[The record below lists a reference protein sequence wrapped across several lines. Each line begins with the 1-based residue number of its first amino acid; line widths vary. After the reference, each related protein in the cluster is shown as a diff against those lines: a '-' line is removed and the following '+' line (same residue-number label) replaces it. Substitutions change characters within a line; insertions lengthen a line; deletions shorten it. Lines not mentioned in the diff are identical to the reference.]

1 MKIILA
7 GHGKI
12 GTSMLES
19 TEMVIGECNNFYSV
33 EFHKG
38 ESPEDILDKYRKI
51 IGENINEDILILTD
65 LFGGSPYN
73 AAAMLAM
80 TNEKV
85 EVLTGLSLPLCAEL
99 ATMEAICA
107 KESVEYL
114 KNSSKDFVVSFRD
127 QIIDD
132 EEEL

>member
-1 MKIILA
+1 MKVILV

-12 GTSMLES
+12 GTAMHES
-19 TEMVIGECNNFYSV
+19 TQMVIGECKNFYSV

-38 ESPEDILDKYRKI
+38 ESPEDILNKYNKI
-51 IGENINEDILILTD
+51 IGNDLHEEALIVTD

-73 AAAMLAM
+73 AAAILAM
-80 TNEKV
+80 KNKNV

-99 ATMEAICA
+99 ATMDTISA
-107 KESVEYL
+107 KESASYL
-114 KNSSKDFVVSFRD
+114 KNLSKDFVVSFRD
-127 QIIDD
+127 LIVED

>member
-1 MKIILA
+1 MKVILA

-38 ESPEDILDKYRKI
+38 ESPEDIIGRYQKI

-73 AAAMLAM
+73 AAAVLAM
-80 TNEKV
+80 KNEKV

-99 ATMEAICA
+99 ATMDAVCA
-107 KESVEYL
+107 KESVKYL
-114 KNSSKDFVVSFRD
+114 KDSSKDFVVSFRD
-127 QIIDD
+127 QILD
-132 EEEL
+132 EEEEL